1 MENKIEP
8 KILKGFRDFLP
19 DEMLE
24 RNRMLK
30 CIAEVFETSGFVP
43 ISTPAMEYSEILLGK
58 YGDEGDRLLYRF
70 TDNGER
76 DVSLRYD
83 LTVPLAR
90 FYAMYRDLPV
100 PFKRYHIA
108 DVWRAEKPGRGRFR
122 EFMQCDVDIVGS
134 SSLSAD
140 AEVIAAGCAALDAL
154 RVKNYK
160 VHINNRTLLN
170 SLLKE
175 TGITEIKKQ
184 NAVLRIID
192 KFDKLSEN
200 DLKNELALYEAT
212 EILNYLHSADLR
224 KFDGFK
230 EIENL
235 IDILKKHYQLEGKVS
250 FEPALARGLDYY
262 TGIIYET
269 RLTDLANFGSVMS
282 GGRYDGLI
290 GMFSGE
296 PVPAVGIS
304 IGIDRLFA
312 GLAELN
318 LIQKRKTMTSVLVT
332 VFPETKDTCM
342 EIALRLRENH
352 IPAEIYLDD
361 SHRLSRQF
369 SYANR
374 LGIRFCLIIGSD
386 EEKQGKVS
394 VKDMTKGEQTVIDQT
409 ELIDFIKKNN

>member
-1 MENKIEP
+1 
-8 KILKGFRDFLP
+8 
-19 DEMLE
+19 
-24 RNRMLK
+24 
-30 CIAEVFETSGFVP
+30 
-43 ISTPAMEYSEILLGK
+43 
-58 YGDEGDRLLYRF
+58 
-70 TDNGER
+70 
-76 DVSLRYD
+76 
-83 LTVPLAR
+83 
-90 FYAMYRDLPV
+90 
-100 PFKRYHIA
+100 
-108 DVWRAEKPGRGRFR
+108 
-122 EFMQCDVDIVGS
+122 
-134 SSLSAD
+134 
-140 AEVIAAGCAALDAL
+140 
-154 RVKNYK
+154 
-160 VHINNRTLLN
+160 
-170 SLLKE
+170 LLKE